1 VTLQQIK
8 NIRSHSRISIHS
20 FRLQWL
26 TSFVRLQIDFACDI
40 NGEVENPDV
49 AQVSET
55 GLARGS
61 LQLGWQWL
69 NALCLS

>member
-1 VTLQQIK
+1 
-8 NIRSHSRISIHS
+8 
-20 FRLQWL
+20 
-26 TSFVRLQIDFACDI
+26 VRLQIDFACDI

-69 NALCLS
+69 NAPCLS